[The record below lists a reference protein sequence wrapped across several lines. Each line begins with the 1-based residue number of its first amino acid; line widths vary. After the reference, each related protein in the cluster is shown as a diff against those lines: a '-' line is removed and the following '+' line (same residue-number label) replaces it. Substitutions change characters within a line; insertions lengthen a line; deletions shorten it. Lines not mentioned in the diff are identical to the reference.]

1 MVAEVLSS
9 FRSALVD
16 DVRGFYVAGSYAE
29 GTPLPNSDIDLV
41 PNLRAPARD
50 GLIAP
55 RFIPSNQ

>member
-1 MVAEVLSS
+1 M
-9 FRSALVD
+9 F
-16 DVRGFYVAGSYAE
+16 RGFYVAGSYAE